1 MKTLRE
7 ITRYPAAVLGS
18 VMVILLIAVSAY
30 ALISIPYSEAVRL
43 WRGGEDI
50 WYDLPKTAAPVWTN
64 AFRTKKLPKTISLD
78 SRDEGVE
85 KTREKV
91 SESRTEVDFAFTF
104 DYTYDAFPNEIT
116 LFFESEY
123 EEKKPHVNLTW
134 ITPEGEEIRVG
145 SMSAENSSS
154 YIFSQDEVLF
164 RRLGRNLR
172 PHEALLA
179 EDPKA
184 EDPKPRKGTY
194 TLKVD
199 GSVFEP
205 DSDLDAELVV
215 YGDVYGIAGTDHRR
229 RDLTVALLWG
239 TPVALMFGLLAAAT
253 TSATTMVIAAI
264 GTWFG
269 GWVDGLIQRITEI
282 NMIIPVLPVLIMIGT
297 FYSRSIWVMLGVLI
311 LLYIFGSA
319 IKSYRA
325 IFLQVKESGYIEA
338 AQAYG
343 ATNIRLIIRYLIP
356 RIIPTLIPSLVTYIP
371 TFVFYEAAL
380 NVLGLGD
387 PTLPTWGKVI
397 NDAYVGG
404 ALHQGQ
410 YYWILEPSILLMI
423 TGLAFSL
430 LGFTLDRIF
439 NPRLR
444 GM

>member
-1 MKTLRE
+1 MKTIRE
-7 ITRYPAAVLGS
+7 ITRYPAAIIGGILI
-18 VMVILLIAVSAY
+18 ILLIVIAIYS
-30 ALISIPYSEAVRL
+30 LITIPYAEAVRL

-50 WYDLPKTAAPVWTN
+50 WYDLPRTAAPAWTN
-64 AFRTKKLPKTISLD
+64 LFRDKKLPETIILNSQ
-78 SRDEGVE
+78 DESVE
-85 KTREKV
+85 KTVEEVSGSRTKV
-91 SESRTEVDFAFTF
+91 SFSLTF
-104 DYTYDAFPNEIT
+104 DYTYDGFPDEVI
-116 LFFESEY
+116 LFFHTKY
-123 EEKKPHVNLTW
+123 DEKKPHVNMTW

-145 SMSAENSSS
+145 SMSAENSSA

-172 PHEALLA
+172 PDEALFAVDSAA
-179 EDPKA
+179 EAP
-184 EDPKPRKGTY
+184 EVLKGTY
-194 TLKVD
+194 TLQVD
-199 GSVFEP
+199 GSIFEP
-205 DSDLDAELVV
+205 DTELDAKLVV

-239 TPVALMFGLLAAAT
+239 TPVALMFGLLAAVL
-253 TSATTMVIAAI
+253 TSVTTMVIAAI
-264 GTWFG
+264 GTWYG

-282 NMIIPVLPVLIMIGT
+282 NMILPVLPILIMIGT
-297 FYSRSIWVMLGVLI
+297 FYSRSIWVMLGALI

-343 ATNIRLIIRYLIP
+343 ANNVRIIARYLIP
-356 RIIPTLIPSLVTYIP
+356 RIIPTLIPGLITLIP
-371 TFVFYEAAL
+371 GFVFTEAAL

-397 NDAYVGG
+397 NDAYVNG

-410 YYWILEPSILLMI
+410 YYWILEPSILLMV

-430 LGFTLDRIF
+430 FGFALDRIF